1 MMKVV
6 STFDCSV
13 NGVCA
18 NGDLQIISPPD
29 NRMHT
34 TRSLRSLAD
43 GRPKFGM
50 VTVLNFISDRPR
62 FACA

>member
-6 STFDCSV
+6 STFDYSV

-18 NGDLQIISPPD
+18 NRDLQIISLPN
-29 NRMHT
+29 NRMHA

-43 GRPKFGM
+43 GRPEFGM
-50 VTVLNFISDRPR
+50 VPVSNLISDRPR
-62 FACA
+62 FAGA